1 MTAAA
6 EHLIPGHRTET
17 HNGHAVNGV
26 PRPRERPAPRV
37 PDYDETS
44 HIEPLGGGWITVGVV
59 IGIMAALIAIGG
71 MVLSFR
77 AVSTEMIPAFGRQW
91 SWLVPIVVDLTVFVF
106 SGVDLVLARMDMSH
120 PLARWTVYG
129 ATAGTVYLNY
139 NATGALPGRIA
150 HVLMPS
156 IWVVF
161 IELMRHVVR
170 RQTNLATGSR
180 REPIPTTRWMVS
192 PWPTLKLWRRMVLW
206 RVNSYPRALQQEK
219 ERLGAIAAAREVH
232 GRAWRWKISPL
243 TRLQISLGEA
253 GADEI
258 YQAASAASRRERRT
272 GRVRAPQ
279 ESPDEDNRSGEDFTR
294 FDEEFTD
301 GGQDEQAGYREHR
314 ERAEYIPHPRA
325 GVAPPRRPDAP
336 SGRPRIPAPEPAFAT
351 VAAQAIAAQFAEPV
365 FAATAPVPAPASVPA
380 AANHRAAPRIE
391 QIAAR
396 PASDAQP
403 ANHAAHN
410 GVIHAEINHS
420 ELSHGEPAHSAAL
433 SAAGPAPAA
442 EALLAERPA
451 PALLR
456 TPAHAQ
462 PPAYGPPI
470 GPQVRRSVRE
480 SQLLTA
486 AREVERW
493 RGQPSPTRIS
503 RELGIGMPLAN
514 SLANAL
520 REEDGLAP
528 AD

>member
-1 MTAAA
+1 LTAAA
-6 EHLIPGHRTET
+6 EHLITGHRAET
-17 HNGHAVNGV
+17 HNGHTTNGSA
-26 PRPRERPAPRV
+26 RPRERLTTRV
-37 PDYDETS
+37 PDYEEAPGV
-44 HIEPLGGGWITVGVV
+44 EPLGGGWITVAVV

-77 AVSTEMIPAFGRQW
+77 AVSTEMIPAFGVRW
-91 SWLVPIVVDLTVFVF
+91 SWLVPIVIDLTVFVF

-150 HVLMPS
+150 HVLMPA

-206 RVNSYPRALQQEK
+206 RVNSYPRALEQEK
-219 ERLGAIAAAREVH
+219 QRLGAIAAARDVH
-232 GRAWRWKISPL
+232 GRNWRWKISPL

-258 YQAASAASRRERRT
+258 YQAASGSARREQRRT
-272 GRVRAPQ
+272 RARAP
-279 ESPDEDNRSGEDFTR
+279 EPAPEEDNPYAEPDTFD
-294 FDEEFTD
+294 DEEEAEYL
-301 GGQDEQAGYREHR
+301 GEW
-314 ERAEYIPHPRA
+314 ERAEYTPRDTRA
-325 GVAPPRRPDAP
+325 GVAPPRRPDVAP
-336 SGRPRIPAPEPAFAT
+336 GRPRIPAPEPAFA
-351 VAAQAIAAQFAEPV
+351 AAAARALASQLAEPV
-365 FAATAPVPAPASVPA
+365 TVRPAPADRVA
-380 AANHRAAPRIE
+380 AAVAPAPIPVAANNHRATPRVD
-391 QIAAR
+391 QITTR
-396 PASDAQP
+396 PITAP
-403 ANHAAHN
+403 ANGISYN
-410 GVIHAEINHS
+410 GAS
-420 ELSHGEPAHSAAL
+420 PLATA
-433 SAAGPAPAA
+433 PAPAA
-442 EALLAERPA
+442 ETALAERPIPTPPRA
-451 PALLR
+451 
-456 TPAHAQ
+456 PAHAQ
-462 PPAYGPPI
+462 PPAYPQPAPP
-470 GPQVRRSVRE
+470 PLRRSVRE
-480 SQLLTA
+480 SELLTA

-493 RGQPSPTRIS
+493 RGQPSATRIS
-503 RELGIGMPLAN
+503 RELSIGMPLAT